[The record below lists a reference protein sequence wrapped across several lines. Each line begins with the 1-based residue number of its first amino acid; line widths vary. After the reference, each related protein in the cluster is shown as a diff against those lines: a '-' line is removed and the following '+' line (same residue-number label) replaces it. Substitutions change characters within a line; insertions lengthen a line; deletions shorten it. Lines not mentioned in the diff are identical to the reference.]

1 LGTLLSGAH
10 LITDG
15 MLQAAAEWYDVNL
28 ENCFFF
34 INQKPLELALM
45 EVWQDVF

>member
-15 MLQAAAEWYDVNL
+15 MLQAAAEWYDFNL

-34 INQKPLELALM
+34 FINQKLLVLAPL
-45 EVWQDVF
+45 EVWQQ

>member
-15 MLQAAAEWYDVNL
+15 MLQAAAEWYDVYLEYCLFLFIKSYQNL
-28 ENCFFF
+28 G
-34 INQKPLELALM
+34 L
-45 EVWQDVF
+45 